1 MLLVRWVAEFLWA
14 RATGTRVHERGFDGR
29 LFHGPN
35 GEALDFSLHQKMDGP
50 QRQPAYTRSATS
62 TGVGNAP
69 LLAWLWEEALKE
81 WQ

>member
-1 MLLVRWVAEFLWA
+1 MA
-14 RATGTRVHERGFDGR
+14 RATGKRVHERGFDSR

-50 QRQPAYTRSATS
+50 QRQAAYTRSATS

-69 LLAWLWEEALKE
+69 LLTWLWEEAIEE
-81 WQ
+81 WK